1 MQSFKQSI
9 KVLHAPS
16 STGGNPQA
24 LSRALRRLGVNSR
37 SLVVSQ
43 NYLAYQADIVLH
55 SPGHSLVLR
64 ELRRI
69 WAIATELPR
78 CDVVHYNAGTT
89 IASAYAIEFN
99 PNDGIRGVFRHIYAA
114 YLRCLQRIEWAYVG
128 WLGKPVFVTFQGDDA
143 RQGDYCLAHY
153 SITFA
158 NRVEPGYYS
167 HISDSFKRASIARFS
182 GVAQAIYSVNP
193 DLLNVL
199 PARSRFTPYGHVFF
213 DEWMPAFS
221 QDHAG
226 PLRILHAPSHRLVK
240 GTDLLL
246 AALEEL
252 KADGFEFELM
262 LVEGMSNAQAREI
275 YTNADILVDQLFAGW
290 YGGLAVELMALGKPV
305 LAYIRE
311 EDLTHIDPQMRQEL
325 PIVQTTPD
333 SVTAVLRKM
342 LETPRQDLVALGQRS
357 RAFVERWHDPMRIAA
372 QTLQDYENT
381 LAGNRR
387 MAV

>member
-1 MQSFKQSI
+1 MHSFKQSI

-24 LSRALRRLGVNSR
+24 LSRALRLLGVESR

-55 SPGHSLVLR
+55 SPGRSMLLR

-89 IASAYAIEFN
+89 IASAYAVEFRLR
-99 PNDGIRGVFRHIYAA
+99 DGLRGLLRQAYAV
-114 YLRCLQRIEWAYVG
+114 YLRGLQRMEIAYVR
-128 WLGKPVFVTFQGDDA
+128 WLGKAVFVTYQGDDA

-153 SITFA
+153 PITFA
-158 NRVEPGYYS
+158 SRVEPGYYS
-167 HISDSFKRASIARFS
+167 PASDAFKRTSIARLCGFAS
-182 GVAQAIYSVNP
+182 AVYSVNP
-193 DLLNVL
+193 DLLHVL
-199 PARSRFTPYGHVFF
+199 PASARFVPYGHVFL
-213 DEWMPAFS
+213 DEWTPAFS

-252 KADGFEFELM
+252 KADGYEFELL

-275 YTNADILVDQLFAGW
+275 YTKADILVDQLFAGW

-311 EDLTHIDPQMRQEL
+311 EDRRHIDPQMHQEL

-333 SVTAVLRKM
+333 TVLAVLRRM

-357 RAFVERWHDPMRIAA
+357 RAYVERWHDPMRIAA
-372 QTLQDYENT
+372 QTLQDYERA

-387 MAV
+387 MAG

>member
-1 MQSFKQSI
+1 MQSSNQSI

-24 LSRALRRLGVNSR
+24 LSRALRRLGVDSR

-55 SPGHSLVLR
+55 SPGQSMVLR

-99 PNDGIRGVFRHIYAA
+99 PNNGIRGVFRQIYAA
-114 YLRCLQRIEWAYVG
+114 YLRGLQFLEWAYVG
-128 WLGKPVFVTFQGDDA
+128 WLSKPVFVTYQGDDA
-143 RQGDYCLAHY
+143 RQGEYCLAHY
-153 SITFA
+153 PITFA
-158 NRVEPGYYS
+158 SRVEPGYYC
-167 HISDSFKRASIARFS
+167 HVSDAFKRASIARFS
-182 GVAQAIYSVNP
+182 GLAQAIYSVNP

-199 PARSRFTPYGHVFF
+199 PARSQFMPYGHVFL
-213 DEWMPAFS
+213 DEWVPAYS

-240 GTDLLL
+240 GTDLILV
-246 AALEEL
+246 ALDEL
-252 KADGFEFELM
+252 KAGVFELL
-262 LVEGMSNAQAREI
+262 LVEGMSNAQAREV
-275 YTNADILVDQLFAGW
+275 YTKADILVDQLFAGW

-311 EDLTHIDPQMRQEL
+311 EDLGFIDPEMREEL
-325 PIVQTTPD
+325 PIVQATPQ
-333 SVTAVLRKM
+333 SVKDVLRSV
-342 LETPRQDLVALGQRS
+342 LETPRKDLVALGRRS

-372 QTLQDYENT
+372 LIKRDYEMA
-381 LAGNRR
+381 LASKNRK
-387 MAV
+387 AG